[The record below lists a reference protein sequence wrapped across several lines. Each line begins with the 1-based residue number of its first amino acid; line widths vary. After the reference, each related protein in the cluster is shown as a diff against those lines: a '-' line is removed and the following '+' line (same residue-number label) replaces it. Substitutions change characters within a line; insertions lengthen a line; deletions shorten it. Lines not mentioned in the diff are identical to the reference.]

1 MAALQTQWAW
11 LLQLTSCLEVHLKHA
26 AHYHQV
32 NEGSLHNSA
41 VRALNMIGNP
51 ISFQFYADVARAR
64 EFFDEKSRDMTSLQ
78 RRPEVS
84 LDEGERLIRQMQ
96 ETYDALDAHEH
107 LLTSLMQR
115 ARDVVPLK
123 ARSQRQTQE
132 RRVTALC
139 SYKQLN
145 VSLHSFTVAK
155 IQLKSII
162 KRAPFLVR
170 LLDERC
176 QGRRLPTA

>member
-1 MAALQTQWAW
+1 MA
-11 LLQLTSCLEVHLKHA
+11 
-26 AHYHQV
+26 
-32 NEGSLHNSA
+32 
-41 VRALNMIGNP
+41 
-51 ISFQFYADVARAR
+51 
-64 EFFDEKSRDMTSLQ
+64 SLQ

-107 LLTSLMQR
+107 LLTSLTQR

-123 ARSQRQTQE
+123 ARSQRQMQE

-145 VSLHSFTVAK
+145 VRIWQHMFEPCTVICVKLELSLH
-155 IQLKSII
+155 
-162 KRAPFLVR
+162 R
-170 LLDERC
+170 
-176 QGRRLPTA
+176 